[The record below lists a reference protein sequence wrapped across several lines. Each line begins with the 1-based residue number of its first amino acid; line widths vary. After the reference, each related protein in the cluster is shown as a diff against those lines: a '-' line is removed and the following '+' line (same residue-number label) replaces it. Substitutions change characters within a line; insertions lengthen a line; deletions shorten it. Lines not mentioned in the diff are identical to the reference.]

1 MATESVVLN
10 QQEIKQKTERIA
22 LEILENYFEEERLY
36 IVGIEG
42 NGFIFAERITAMIGA
57 HSDLKVE
64 LLKLRV
70 NKKSPLSDA
79 ITCSVDSSQLKSF
92 SAVLVD
98 DVINSGSTLI
108 HAVRFLIMQDVKS
121 LKVATLVNRT
131 HRKFPVLAD
140 FVGIDISTTLQDHIR
155 VEFGEN
161 EVAYLV

>member
-1 MATESVVLN
+1 MATKSVVLN
-10 QQEIKQKTERIA
+10 QQEITQKTERIA

-42 NGFIFAERITAMIGA
+42 NGFTFAERITDTIKA
-57 HSDLKVE
+57 HSDLDVE
-64 LLKLRV
+64 LLKLTV
-70 NKKSPLSDA
+70 NKKAPLSTPISCSIDA
-79 ITCSVDSSQLKSF
+79 KKLKSY

-108 HAVRFLIMQDVKS
+108 HAVRFLIMEDVKS

-131 HRKFPVLAD
+131 HRKFPVQAD
-140 FVGIDISTTLQDHIR
+140 FVGIDISTTLQDNIL

-161 EVAYLV
+161 EVAYLE